1 MQGIINVTPEQLI
14 STSSEFSAQGN
25 IIQQLTT
32 EMVNTVTSLSSVWE
46 GESASLYIQKF
57 TGLQDDIQRMLNMV
71 REHVADLQE
80 MAQNY
85 MNAEN
90 QNLEDFGS
98 LSSDVIQ

>member
-46 GESASLYIQKF
+46 GESARLYIQKF

>member
-1 MQGIINVTPEQLI
+1 MEGIINVTPEQLI
-14 STSSEFSAQGN
+14 STSSEFSSQGTV
-25 IIQQLTT
+25 IQQLTT
-32 EMVNTVTSLSSVWE
+32 EMMNKVTSLSSVWE
-46 GESASLYIQKF
+46 GESANLYIQKF

-71 REHVADLQE
+71 REHAADLQE